1 MIQIMSSGGK
11 VTYGVNEYVIDKDN
25 EVTKIPNT
33 AAAGST
39 AYSIESEMT
48 FIKDNGGNWVV
59 KNAAGSNNGGNSI
72 ELPDNIL
79 YSYEMEYNEFW
90 DKKNN
95 NVLEDGL
102 YKVTLNDAVAPVA
115 ETTIVELPS
124 PGLLKGTCD
133 EKLCWILDYSNNA
146 LL

>member
-39 AYSIESEMT
+39 AYSIESETT
-48 FIKDNGGNWVV
+48 FIKDNSGNWVV

-95 NVLEDGL
+95 NVLEDDL
-102 YKVTLNDAVAPVA
+102 A
-115 ETTIVELPS
+115 
-124 PGLLKGTCD
+124 
-133 EKLCWILDYSNNA
+133 
-146 LL
+146 